1 MARAY
6 KAAGPFTVPMYL
18 LTPTEAR
25 VQGAVQKT
33 WPQIPEAGNTAPE
46 NPPPLIWGSFRTFGG
61 SESSRDGVYTIV
73 DTATIDTWWRP
84 DITAACRIV
93 LAETGDQYDIIADP
107 EDIER
112 RHQYMQLKVRKVG
125 GKA

>member
-18 LTPTEAR
+18 LIPTETR
-25 VQGAVQKT
+25 VQGAAQKI
-33 WPQIPEAGNTAPE
+33 WPQIPEAGKPAPE
-46 NPPPLIWGSFRTFGG
+46 NAPPLIWGSFRTFGG

-73 DTATIDTWWRP
+73 NTATIDTWWRP
-84 DITAACRIV
+84 DITAACRIA
-93 LAETGDQYDIIADP
+93 LAEIGDQYDIIADP